1 MWPESWQTVIW
12 VLGPILVLVAAGFA
26 WAEYQAHVLKTKITN
41 LDSGLRFTAHGWSV
55 EVQRSNQKV
64 EVHTRHGLYTQEP
77 LDGGGP
83 QKTQH
88 GSLTVSLQAPGLQ
101 IALKRGKDDG
111 WRTVRF
117 QSTGTERSV
126 LLIEHV
132 PLPVA
137 EGFNLFAGQVRL
149 WVEKLEQ
156 RIAQKAADEAAA
168 LAAADQQAADLR
180 AKAEAEA
187 AKAAA
192 LIPLSPDVQIAQW
205 RKAAGFSG
213 YASEVGLADNGSIS
227 WYIDLD
233 PLGRIT
239 LHADKRTIHTT
250 LVGARITALSGE
262 LEIGVRDDFW
272 TEEETDLQYFR
283 ILKGLPPDERR
294 AWKERLEALRD
305 SLRKSDRV

>member
-1 MWPESWQTVIW
+1 MWPESWQTVFW

-26 WAEYQAHVLKTKITN
+26 WAEYQAHVLKTKITT

-55 EVQRSNQKV
+55 EVQRANQKV

-77 LDGGGP
+77 LDGGP

-101 IALKRGKDDG
+101 IALKPGKDDG

-117 QSTGTERSV
+117 ESTGTERLV

-168 LAAADQQAADLR
+168 LATSAAGIAFMKSSVSIAPGATALTVMPYS
-180 AKAEAEA
+180 AKSKAQVRVQPMMALL
-187 AKAAA
+187 AAA
-192 LIPLSPDVQIAQW
+192 
-205 RKAAGFSG
+205 
-213 YASEVGLADNGSIS
+213 
-227 WYIDLD
+227 
-233 PLGRIT
+233 
-239 LHADKRTIHTT
+239 
-250 LVGARITALSGE
+250 
-262 LEIGVRDDFW
+262 
-272 TEEETDLQYFR
+272 
-283 ILKGLPPDERR
+283 
-294 AWKERLEALRD
+294 
-305 SLRKSDRV
+305 